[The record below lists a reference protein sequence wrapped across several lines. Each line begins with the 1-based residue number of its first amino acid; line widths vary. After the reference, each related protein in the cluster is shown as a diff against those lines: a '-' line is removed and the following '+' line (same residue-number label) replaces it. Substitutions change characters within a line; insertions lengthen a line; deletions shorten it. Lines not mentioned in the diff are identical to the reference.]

1 MKHLFTSV
9 FAFLLVQT
17 AWSQTL
23 LKSIVH
29 DGIQR
34 DYRIYVPS
42 IYDGSMEVPVVFNIH
57 GYGSN
62 AFQQEAY
69 GDFRP
74 IADTANFILVAPDG
88 TLDNSGT
95 AFWNAFGSPTET
107 VDDVGFISALIDT
120 LAEDYSINLNRVYST
135 GMSNGGFMSYK
146 LACGLSSRIAAIAS
160 VTGAMIDPAFLAC
173 GATHPTPVM
182 QIHGTADPTVPYLG
196 STGVLGAEAGVAYWV
211 DYNNCNPIPTET
223 AVPDIDQTDL
233 CTADHFVY
241 SGGDAGS
248 TVELYRINGGAHTWP
263 GTNPFFSTLGVTNQ
277 DFSASVEIWRF
288 FNQYRLNEL
297 VGVEEVKNESSFS
310 VYPNPSENAFTL
322 QFEKVVNRSIQ
333 IHNSVGQLV
342 KQFNTNSNSL
352 ELNLEDSGMYLL
364 TVISDEGIRTKKL
377 IVK

>member
-1 MKHLFTSV
+1 MKDLFTSV

-160 VTGAMIDPAFLAC
+160 VTGAMIDPAFLAILIFNRL
-173 GATHPTPVM
+173 
-182 QIHGTADPTVPYLG
+182 QFLADVVDR
-196 STGVLGAEAGVAYWV
+196 GVKMAGFQL
-211 DYNNCNPIPTET
+211 
-223 AVPDIDQTDL
+223 AVREKFP
-233 CTADHFVY
+233 
-241 SGGDAGS
+241 GDADAAD
-248 TVELYRINGGAHTWP
+248 VQALHELRAKLP
-263 GTNPFFSTLGVTNQ
+263 A
-277 DFSASVEIWRF
+277 DD
-288 FNQYRLNEL
+288 EL
-297 VGVEEVKNESSFS
+297 CAAAADVDHQPVVFISS
-310 VYPNPSENAFTL
+310 
-322 QFEKVVNRSIQ
+322 Q
-333 IHNSVGQLV
+333 
-342 KQFNTNSNSL
+342 
-352 ELNLEDSGMYLL
+352 
-364 TVISDEGIRTKKL
+364 
-377 IVK
+377 